1 MRAPRRVERS
11 EDELK
16 WKSNM
21 ASTSL
26 LCTNDCAADNAPVM
40 AADDAPNAKAALS
53 SAPNANSA
61 SNAPNQK
68 AAPSAPSNLATST
81 WNDSV
86 VRLPKG
92 NEAKTLTRKARRAIA
107 RAEARRAAKGDLA
120 SKQPAKLTKKQ
131 KKALKQAAA
140 EKLNTC
146 VAQEA
151 QHANTS
157 TAANEATSF
166 DCLAATANAAA
177 TDATATASETP
188 SEPKRSRPRGKR
200 AGKRHSNNKS
210 DTANPVIKH
219 TTDILS
225 QKHNR
230 ADSPSAEGLNSE
242 SRTIELQVA
251 VITEPYKPLNSK
263 QADCIQQAI
272 DQQLMEEILAPG
284 RHIVA
289 AFRGKPFYSE
299 GGLKMWCEDDYA
311 LEWLRRTVRN
321 MPSPREGTHLIVVRQ
336 SEIPRRVKSAL
347 LVPDVDTSQSG
358 EVDRVRKI
366 LAAQNPWYNVNS
378 WTLYHAE
385 EQGRNPTRLF
395 LVLGILPEDV
405 EVLVK
410 RERRVAWRTGSIYI
424 KFFNETLG
432 SGLHNEPPKWILERA
447 TKRPNTEAC
456 HYKPTR
462 EFYNP
467 NTESRPTNTNLLQ
480 PSYNLSQESKSSY
493 SPNICNPTQESRLS
507 HSPNSSNPTHESL
520 TLKSQAPSYNIP
532 SDFRSSYSPH
542 IYKPTQEYRLSHS
555 PNSYNPIHES
565 MTLKSQAPSYNIPS
579 ESRSSQRPISRGSDS
594 YNPTQELRSTSP
606 LQPSYNPT
614 QETRSS
620 HSPISRDSDCYNP
633 PESRSTRTN
642 LLQPSYNP
650 TQESR
655 SSHSPIFKGFD
666 SYNRTQESMSTRTNL
681 LQPSY
686 NPTRE
691 FHSSRPISSGSDS
704 YNHPESKI
712 QTKLR
717 QIAANDAQIAP
728 KMQSQNIF
736 QAKNRSQIDVD
747 ALRGEHEA
755 DEQWEVRRRFMM
767 QHKDRFEQDELVT
780 LAQLFTNIEFL
791 GCKYPQ
797 ETMARIA
804 KLSESVSSKYRE
816 SRKNKLK
823 RTFVQA
829 SDAAEQ
835 KAKRS
840 YH

>member
-480 PSYNLSQESKSSY
+480 PSYN
-493 SPNICNPTQESRLS
+493 PTQESR
-507 HSPNSSNPTHESL
+507 
-520 TLKSQAPSYNIP
+520 
-532 SDFRSSYSPH
+532 F
-542 IYKPTQEYRLSHS
+542 
-555 PNSYNPIHES
+555 
-565 MTLKSQAPSYNIPS
+565 
-579 ESRSSQRPISRGSDS
+579 
-594 YNPTQELRSTSP
+594 
-606 LQPSYNPT
+606 
-614 QETRSS
+614 S
-620 HSPISRDSDCYNP
+620 HSPIFKGFDSCN
-633 PESRSTRTN
+633 RTPN
-642 LLQPSYNP
+642 LLEPSYNP